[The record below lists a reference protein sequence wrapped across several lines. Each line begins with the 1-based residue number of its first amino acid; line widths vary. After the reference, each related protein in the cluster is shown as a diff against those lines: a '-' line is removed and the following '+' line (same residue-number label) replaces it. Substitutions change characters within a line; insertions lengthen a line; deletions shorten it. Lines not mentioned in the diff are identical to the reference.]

1 MLTKNVHNNLISWIL
16 NTDQVHLNTQTFAYV
31 VPFGNAFGQ
40 RSFLIDIRTD
50 MLIVAHIESIHYT
63 LCKFTSSHTLTSNL
77 NKLAYICWTFT
88 VYVMI
93 ITHVSVGDVV
103 EMIVS
108 FKWKRIYIYEYDTSV
123 IFKCSLWNFHIQA
136 ANFKQAAS
144 HQELSLRILFVSI
157 IVKCYQ

>member
-108 FKWKRIYIYEYDTSV
+108 FKWKRIYMNMTLRLSLNV
-123 IFKCSLWNFHIQA
+123 ACGIFT
-136 ANFKQAAS
+136 FKQRTS
-144 HQELSLRILFVSI
+144 NKQHLTKNYRYEFYL
-157 IVKCYQ
+157 YQ